1 METPCKYCG
10 QIYLSDKETEKER
23 LEDAI
28 RQCDC
33 PGAYSHKKRKQK
45 ISAAEIELT
54 NVFEFNPFNGTL
66 ESGAFTDTVKEIR
79 QVMESFIPLIV
90 DFNVRSLTVAI
101 PTVGKVTMCS
111 TSSGDIKVS
120 KKVSAG
126 IERKVE

>member
-10 QIYLSDKETEKER
+10 QVYLSDKTTEKER

-33 PGAYSHKKRKQK
+33 SGAYNHQKRQQK
-45 ISAAEIELT
+45 ILAAELELAD
-54 NVFEFNPFNGTL
+54 VFEYNPF
-66 ESGAFTDTVKEIR
+66 SGELMQGEAETTAEIR
-79 QVMESFIPLIV
+79 KLMEKFIPMIV
-90 DFNVRSLTVAI
+90 NFDVRSLVVAI
-101 PTVGKVTMCS
+101 PSVGKVSICS

>member
-10 QIYLSDKETEKER
+10 QVYLSDKETEKER

-33 PGAYSHKKRKQK
+33 PGAYNHQKRQQK
-45 ISAAEIELT
+45 ILAAELELAD
-54 NVFEFNPFNGTL
+54 VFEYNPFNGELMQGEAETT
-66 ESGAFTDTVKEIR
+66 AEIR
-79 QVMESFIPLIV
+79 KLMEKFIPMIV
-90 DFNVRSLTVAI
+90 SFDVRSLVVAI
-101 PTVGKVTMCS
+101 PSVGKVSICS

-120 KKVSAG
+120 KKCSAG

>member
-10 QIYLSDKETEKER
+10 QVYLSDKKTEKER

-33 PGAYSHKKRKQK
+33 LGAYNHQKRQQK
-45 ISAAEIELT
+45 ILAAELELAD
-54 NVFEFNPFNGTL
+54 VFEYNLF
-66 ESGAFTDTVKEIR
+66 SGELMQGEVSETTDEIR
-79 QVMESFIPLIV
+79 KLMEKFIPMIV
-90 DFNVRSLTVAI
+90 NFDVRSLVVAI
-101 PTVGKVTMCS
+101 PSVGKVSICS